1 MKLLIE
7 IKPVKMHTLT
17 STAPVSPVSG
27 ILNRIYLPTNRGV
40 EIISINDIIRI
51 QSISNYS
58 KLYFNNG
65 KTLVVAKVL
74 RWFDEHLHQYQFVR
88 IHRTHLVNMNYM
100 LSYKNNDGGQLLL
113 HNGEMIKVAK
123 RKKAAL
129 IRYLVAA

>member
-1 MKLLIE
+1 MQTI
-7 IKPVKMHTLT
+7 TYT
-17 STAPVSPVSG
+17 TTVSPASG

-40 EIISINDIIRI
+40 EIIMLKDIVRI

-74 RWFDEHLHQYQFVR
+74 RWFEEQLHSYQFVR
-88 IHRTHLVNMNYM
+88 IHRTHLINMNYM
-100 LSYKNNDGGQLLL
+100 QSYNNNDGGQLLL
-113 HNGEMIKVAK
+113 HNGESIKVAK